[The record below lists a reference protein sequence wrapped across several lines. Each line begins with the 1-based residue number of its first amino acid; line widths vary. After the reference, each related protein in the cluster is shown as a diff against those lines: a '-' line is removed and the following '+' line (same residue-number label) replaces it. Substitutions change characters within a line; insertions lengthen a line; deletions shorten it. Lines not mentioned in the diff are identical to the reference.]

1 MNHREKQNI
10 MNDNKLLCTYGEF
23 KNIPLLKTQKYFYNP
38 ELSLPINNNFCFVD
52 VIASDNI
59 SIGHKFISLNKN
71 KPVMIM
77 MVDKEFNGA
86 NMDILG
92 NITDYEYI
100 LKSNFYKTLN
110 DKNLYPLNDGE
121 INFIQNLFIFR
132 DNNYNISENKYS
144 IPAIIFSPIK
154 NPVILGQYMLT
165 DDYLSYQKSIE
176 AIFQGAFVAGLD
188 TLILSDMGIISYG
201 IPVGEFLEIINIC
214 ILKYCTLF
222 KFIIFAIQP
231 KNQRDLELI
240 DLLIERL
247 VKPQYLN
254 VSNNSINPINP
265 INSNHPNQQNHQMI
279 NPNNQMINPNHQM
292 INNQMIN
299 PNKQNYN

>member
-1 MNHREKQNI
+1 
-10 MNDNKLLCTYGEF
+10 
-23 KNIPLLKTQKYFYNP
+23 
-38 ELSLPINNNFCFVD
+38 
-52 VIASDNI
+52 
-59 SIGHKFISLNKN
+59 
-71 KPVMIM
+71 

-240 DLLIERL
+240 DLLTERL

-265 INSNHPNQQNHQMI
+265 INSNHPNHQLINPNHPNNQMINPNHQMI

-299 PNKQNYN
+299 NQMINPNKQNYN